1 MQAQYVQSLP
11 SCILIQGRPT
21 VADTFRT
28 QLVALVDVL
37 DTTTPWYVRC
47 LKPNELKKPDMYVD
61 DLILTQLRYSGML
74 DIIRIRK
81 EVGLAAN
88 TPTHLPCH
96 THQRYPYNMLQ
107 CTYISIYNVSINRPS
122 VQSCCLP
129 SLDEENLTCN

>member
-1 MQAQYVQSLP
+1 MQVQYVQSLP

-107 CTYISIYNVSINRPS
+107 CTYMISYRFIAVWR
-122 VQSCCLP
+122 
-129 SLDEENLTCN
+129 